1 MQRKITRPESPKA
14 GIPPMSLDPAL
25 RSRIESLLQSNR
37 VVLFMKGQPSMP
49 QCGFSAK
56 AVGALSTLGVDYAHV
71 NVLADQD
78 IREGIKAYGDWP
90 TIPQLYIDGELVGG
104 SDIIEQMS
112 NSGELRFAA
121 RRGRA
126 GPHAAE
132 DHHHPGRR
140 RNVVATRPPMPARAA
155 RCALSINAQFQPNF
169 QLAQFDANAIA
180 AESNGVRIQFDLA
193 SARRA
198 EGITIDWVDDIRGKG
213 LAIDNPNAP
222 KPVQTLSPA
231 EADVR
236 VAAGEVLLVDV
247 RPAEERAIAAV
258 KLPFKTFDGNGRAE
272 LEALPKDTAI
282 AFLCRSGGRSQQAA
296 EEFRA
301 LGFSNVYN
309 VVGGTNAWADEMDS
323 GVGEVLRSEPLPSG
337 RGVGVRVRSIRC
349 WRSRRTLIRATGTFS
364 RREKGKAAI
373 R

>member
-1 MQRKITRPESPKA
+1 
-14 GIPPMSLDPAL
+14 MSLDPAL

-37 VVLFMKGQPSMP
+37 VVLFMKGQPTMP

-112 NSGELRFAA
+112 NSGELASLLGVAA
-121 RRGRA
+121 PDRTPPNITVTPAAAEMLSNAAADA
-126 GPHAAE
+126 GPGGALS
-132 DHHHPGRR
+132 
-140 RNVVATRPPMPARAA
+140 
-155 RCALSINAQFQPNF
+155 LSINAQFQPNF

-198 EGITIDWVDDIRGKG
+198 DGITIDWVDDIRGKG

-301 LGFSNVYN
+301 LGFSDVYN

-323 GVGEVLRSEPLPSG
+323 GL
-337 RGVGVRVRSIRC
+337 
-349 WRSRRTLIRATGTFS
+349 T
-364 RREKGKAAI
+364 KY
-373 R
+373 

>member
-1 MQRKITRPESPKA
+1 
-14 GIPPMSLDPAL
+14 MSLDPAL
-25 RSRIESLLQSNR
+25 RSRIESLLHSNR
-37 VVLFMKGQPSMP
+37 VVLFMKGQPTMP

-56 AVGALSTLGVDYAHV
+56 AVGALSALDVDYAHI
-71 NVLADQD
+71 NVLADQEL
-78 IREGIKAYGDWP
+78 REGIKAYGEWP

-112 NSGELRFAA
+112 NSGELASLLGVAA
-121 RRGRA
+121 PDRTPPSITVTPAAAEMLANAAADA
-126 GPHAAE
+126 GPGGALS
-132 DHHHPGRR
+132 
-140 RNVVATRPPMPARAA
+140 
-155 RCALSINAQFQPNF
+155 LSINAQFQPNF

-198 EGITIDWVDDIRGKG
+198 DGITIDWVDDIRGKG

-236 VAAGEVLLVDV
+236 VAAGEVMLVDV

-258 KLPFKTFDGNGRAE
+258 KLPFKTFDGNGRAD

-301 LGFSNVYN
+301 AGFSNVYN
-309 VVGGTNAWADEMDS
+309 VVGGTNAWADEADS
-323 GVGEVLRSEPLPSG
+323 GL
-337 RGVGVRVRSIRC
+337 
-349 WRSRRTLIRATGTFS
+349 A
-364 RREKGKAAI
+364 KY
-373 R
+373 

>member
-1 MQRKITRPESPKA
+1 
-14 GIPPMSLDPAL
+14 MSLDPAL

-37 VVLFMKGQPSMP
+37 VVLFMKGQPTMP

-56 AVGALSTLGVDYAHV
+56 AVGALSALGVDYAHV

-112 NSGELRFAA
+112 NSGELASLLGVAA
-121 RRGRA
+121 PDRTPPKITVTTAAAEMLANAAADA
-126 GPHAAE
+126 GPGSALS
-132 DHHHPGRR
+132 
-140 RNVVATRPPMPARAA
+140 
-155 RCALSINAQFQPNF
+155 LSINAQFQPNF

-180 AESNGVRIQFDLA
+180 AESSGIRIQFDLA

-222 KPVQTLSPA
+222 KPVRTLSPA

-247 RPAEERAIAAV
+247 RPAEERAIASV

-301 LGFSNVYN
+301 LGFKDVYN
-309 VVGGTNAWADEMDS
+309 IVGGTNAWAEEAGS
-323 GVGEVLRSEPLPSG
+323 GL
-337 RGVGVRVRSIRC
+337 
-349 WRSRRTLIRATGTFS
+349 A
-364 RREKGKAAI
+364 KY
-373 R
+373 

>member
-1 MQRKITRPESPKA
+1 
-14 GIPPMSLDPAL
+14 MSLDPAL

-56 AVGALSTLGVDYAHV
+56 AVGALSALDIDYAHV

-78 IREGIKAYGDWP
+78 IREGIKAYGEWP

-112 NSGELRFAA
+112 NSGELASLLGVAA
-121 RRGRA
+121 PDRTPPSITVTPAAAEMLANATADA
-126 GPHAAE
+126 GPGGAL
-132 DHHHPGRR
+132 
-140 RNVVATRPPMPARAA
+140 
-155 RCALSINAQFQPNF
+155 ALSINAQFQPNF

-198 EGITIDWVDDIRGKG
+198 DGITIDWVDDIRGKG

-272 LEALPKDTAI
+272 LEALPKDTAL

-309 VVGGTNAWADEMDS
+309 VVGGTNAWADEIGSD
-323 GVGEVLRSEPLPSG
+323 L
-337 RGVGVRVRSIRC
+337 
-349 WRSRRTLIRATGTFS
+349 A
-364 RREKGKAAI
+364 KY
-373 R
+373 

>member
-1 MQRKITRPESPKA
+1 
-14 GIPPMSLDPAL
+14 MSLDPAL

-37 VVLFMKGQPSMP
+37 VVLFMKGQPNMP

-112 NSGELRFAA
+112 NSGELGSLLGVAA
-121 RRGRA
+121 PDRTPPKITVTAAAAEMLSNAAADA
-126 GPHAAE
+126 GPGSAL
-132 DHHHPGRR
+132 
-140 RNVVATRPPMPARAA
+140 
-155 RCALSINAQFQPNF
+155 ALSINARFQPNF

-323 GVGEVLRSEPLPSG
+323 GL
-337 RGVGVRVRSIRC
+337 
-349 WRSRRTLIRATGTFS
+349 A
-364 RREKGKAAI
+364 KY
-373 R
+373 